1 MVLVMLADE
10 VLFVFKE
17 ILVDEVLVDGTIVVE
32 FKVALVLVVF
42 VEF

>member
-10 VLFVFKE
+10 VLFVVEE

-32 FKVALVLVVF
+32 FNVELV
-42 VEF
+42 

>member
-1 MVLVMLADE
+1 MLADE
-10 VLFVFKE
+10 VLFVVEE

-32 FKVALVLVVF
+32 FNVELVLVEF